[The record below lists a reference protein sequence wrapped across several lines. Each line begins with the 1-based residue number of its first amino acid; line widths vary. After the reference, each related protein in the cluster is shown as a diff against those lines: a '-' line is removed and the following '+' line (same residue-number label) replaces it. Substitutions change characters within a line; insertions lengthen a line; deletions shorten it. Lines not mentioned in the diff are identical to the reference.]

1 MKKIYRSR
9 KDRMI
14 FGVCGGL
21 SEYFEVDSSLIRIIV
36 VLSMFLGITVFAYF
50 IIAIILPEESKN
62 QYCNCNCNCNCG
74 NCDCG
79 NTIEYK

>member
-9 KDRMI
+9 KDRMV

-21 SEYFEVDSSLIRIIV
+21 SEYLDVDSSLIRIIV

-50 IIAIILPEESKN
+50 IVAIILPEEPRN
-62 QYCNCNCNCNCG
+62 QYCNCNCGCYA
-74 NCDCG
+74 CG
-79 NTIEYK
+79 NTIEYR